1 MAAAATQTLMI
12 LPPIA
17 MGIVIGTYELIL
29 IHRDENYSGS
39 HWIGHGL
46 HTFIPIIVGLLI
58 SFNVTTF
65 LTMFGSSLPA
75 WIQNELYI
83 RLAIALIIAIKV
95 RAVSAVVPGAAGRG
109 MKEGWIHTLVVGGA
123 VAIAPYAW
131 PFIAPFAP
139 AWLGGTGGSSK

>member
-1 MAAAATQTLMI
+1 MVATETTSLMI

-29 IHRDENYSGS
+29 IHRDENYTGS
-39 HWIGHGL
+39 HWLGHGL

-65 LTMFGSSLPA
+65 LTMFGSSLPT

-83 RLAIALIIAIKV
+83 RIAIALIIAIKV

-109 MKEGWIHTLVVGGA
+109 MKEGWVHTLVVGIA
-123 VAIAPYAW
+123 VAVAPYVW

-139 AWLGGTGGSSK
+139 TWLGGTGSSSK

>member
-1 MAAAATQTLMI
+1 MAAVVTQTLMI

-17 MGIVIGTYELIL
+17 MGIIIGTYELIL

-46 HTFIPIIVGLLI
+46 HTFVPIIIGLLI
-58 SFNVTTF
+58 SFNVPLF
-65 LTMFGSSLPA
+65 LDMAGGSLPA

-83 RLAIALIIAIKV
+83 RIAIALIIAIKV

-109 MKEGWIHTLVVGGA
+109 MKEGWIHTLVVGIL
-123 VAIAPYAW
+123 VAIAPYVW
-131 PFIAPFAP
+131 PFIAPIAP
-139 AWLGGTGGSSK
+139 TWLGGTGS

>member
-1 MAAAATQTLMI
+1 MAAVETQTLLI

-17 MGIVIGTYELIL
+17 MGIVIGIYELIL

-39 HWIGHGL
+39 HWFGHGL
-46 HTFIPIIVGLLI
+46 HTFIPIIVGLFI
-58 SFNVTTF
+58 SFNVPLF
-65 LTMFGSSLPA
+65 LDMFGDSLPT

-109 MKEGWIHTLVVGGA
+109 MKEGWIHTFVVGA
-123 VAIAPYAW
+123 LVAIAPYVW
-131 PFIAPFAP
+131 PFLAPIAPT
-139 AWLGGTGGSSK
+139 WLGGTGE

>member
-1 MAAAATQTLMI
+1 MVVTETQALLI

-17 MGIVIGTYELIL
+17 MGIIIGTYELFL

-39 HWIGHGL
+39 HWFGHGL
-46 HTFIPIIVGLLI
+46 HTFIPIIIGLLI
-58 SFNVTTF
+58 SFNVPLF
-65 LTMFGSSLPA
+65 LGMFGDSLPL
-75 WIQNELYI
+75 WLQNEVYI

-109 MKEGWIHTLVVGGA
+109 MKEGWIHTLVIGTA

-131 PFIAPFAP
+131 PFIQPFAP
-139 AWLGGTGGSSK
+139 SWLGGNTE

>member
-1 MAAAATQTLMI
+1 MAAAVTETLMI

-17 MGIVIGTYELIL
+17 MGILIGVYELIL

-39 HWIGHGL
+39 HWFGHGL

-58 SFNVTTF
+58 SFNVPLF
-65 LTMFGSSLPA
+65 LSMVGDSLPS

-83 RLAIALIIAIKV
+83 RIAIALIIAIKV

-109 MKEGWIHTLVVGGA
+109 MKEGWIHTLVVGIA
-123 VAIAPYAW
+123 VAIAPYVW

-139 AWLGGTGGSSK
+139 TWLGGTGGSS

>member
-1 MAAAATQTLMI
+1 MVVTETQALLI

-17 MGIVIGTYELIL
+17 MGIIIGTYELFL

-39 HWIGHGL
+39 HWFGHGL

-58 SFNVTTF
+58 SFNVPLF
-65 LTMFGSSLPA
+65 LELAGGSLPA

-109 MKEGWIHTLVVGGA
+109 MKEGWIHTVVVGA
-123 VAIAPYAW
+123 LVAIAPYIW

-139 AWLGGTGGSSK
+139 TWLGGTG

>member
-1 MAAAATQTLMI
+1 MVVTETQALLI

-17 MGIVIGTYELIL
+17 MCIIIGTYELIL

-39 HWIGHGL
+39 HWFGHGL

-58 SFNVTTF
+58 SFNVPLF
-65 LTMFGSSLPA
+65 LSMAGDSLPA

-83 RLAIALIIAIKV
+83 RIAIALIIAIKV

-109 MKEGWIHTLVVGGA
+109 MKEGWIHTLVVGVLVG
-123 VAIAPYAW
+123 IAPYVW

-139 AWLGGTGGSSK
+139 TWLGGTGE